1 LSSACFKTWLLFSYG
16 IGDRLLLEKL
26 DNLDGLHDNYDV
38 ILSDVWGVLHNG
50 ESPYKNAYEALK
62 RAREAGKT
70 VVLITNSPR
79 RKQGVV
85 SQLDMLGIKSD
96 CYNDIVTSGELTRNL
111 IKDAPKKV
119 FFLGPD
125 RDLQLLDGLD
135 VERVDQDEAQS
146 IVCTGFFDDEVEKPE
161 DYTDMLQ
168 VFVTRG
174 IPFICANP
182 DLIVERGE
190 RMIPCAGAIAALY
203 KQLGGEVF
211 VAGKPHKP
219 MYKAALDIAKKVRGD
234 VDPTRIIAIGDG
246 MPTDVRGALN
256 YGLDLLF
263 VAHGIHIN
271 QYKSADAPGG
281 IDDFKLSGFL
291 AKEGVRPNY
300 WMEWVK

>member
-1 LSSACFKTWLLFSYG
+1 MLK
-16 IGDRLLLEKL
+16 KL
-26 DNLDGLHDNYDV
+26 DNLDGLYDNYDV

-50 ESPYKNAYEALK
+50 VSAYKNAYEALK
-62 RAREAGKT
+62 SAREAGKT

-111 IKDAPKKV
+111 IKQAPKKV

-135 VERVDQDEAQS
+135 VERVDQDQAQS

-161 DYTDMLQ
+161 DYTEMLQ
-168 VFVTRG
+168 SFVLRG

-203 KQLGGEVF
+203 KQMGGEVF

-219 MYKAALDIAKKVRGD
+219 MYKAALEIAQKTRGEI
-234 VDPTRIIAIGDG
+234 DPSRVIAIGDG

-271 QYKSADAPGG
+271 QYKSDEVPGG

>member
-1 LSSACFKTWLLFSYG
+1 MLK
-16 IGDRLLLEKL
+16 KL
-26 DNLDGLHDNYDV
+26 DNLDGLDGNYDV

-50 ESPYKNAYEALK
+50 VSAHKNAYEALK

-96 CYNDIVTSGELTRNL
+96 CYNDIVTSGDLTRKL
-111 IKDAPKKV
+111 IKEAPKKV

-135 VERVDQDEAQS
+135 VERVDQEDAQT

-161 DYTDMLQ
+161 DYSEMLEA
-168 VFVTRG
+168 FVSRK

-182 DLIVERGE
+182 DLVVERGE

-203 KQLGGEVF
+203 KKMGGEVF

-219 MYKAALDIAKKVRGD
+219 MYQTALEIAQNIRGEINPER
-234 VDPTRIIAIGDG
+234 VIAIGDG
-246 MPTDVRGALN
+246 MPTDVRGAVS

-271 QYKSADAPGG
+271 QYKSDDVPGG

-300 WMEWVK
+300 WMEWIK